1 MKIMESTGT
10 AADFFATDETEVEQ
24 EEGDQRN
31 ECKRNLFIDTMLRTH
46 TWFTSSRKLSWNR
59 GG

>member
-1 MKIMESTGT
+1 MESTGT